1 MKPLSKLLPLLVLAC
16 LLEACGDSKNKKII
30 DELNAENS
38 RLRRQVEQLNAELS
52 ATQSYQSAKKYTFV
66 VLNVE
71 QTEGYPPEVVSY
83 TNLSS
88 IEAVDNLTEDMEYR
102 LLDDFQ
108 NTYLKSIKAQVNK
121 GVVRDRK
128 IYSFDTYAE
137 ASKAREQFSE

>member
-1 MKPLSKLLPLLVLAC
+1 MRLLLKLLPLVVLLGLLGAC
-16 LLEACGDSKNKKII
+16 TDTKKKKII
-30 DELNAENS
+30 DELNAENF
-38 RLRRQVEQLNAELS
+38 RLRRQVEQLNAQLS
-52 ATQSYQSAKKYTFV
+52 VMQPYQSAKKYAFV

-88 IEAVDNLTEDMEYR
+88 IEAVDNLNEDTEYKLM
-102 LLDDFQ
+102 DDFQ

-121 GVVRDRK
+121 GIVRDRK